1 MAEQVAVLAG
11 GCFWCTEA
19 VFLDVVGVKSVESGY
34 TGGTVANPTY
44 KQVCGGD
51 TGHAEAIRITFD
63 PEQLSYDDLLDIFF
77 ATHDPTQLNRQGND
91 VGTQYR
97 SAIFPLDDEQERE
110 ARAAIERA
118 NADNGGRVVTT
129 IEPLGEWYPA
139 EDYHQDYWAG
149 EGQRNPY
156 CLAVIPPKLQK
167 LRKSFQARAKSAG
180 GDAPKRLAARR
191 RRSLIAAPRPSSG
204 TGATAMRGLA
214 RRIGAGGAGRTG
226 APRLRRDR
234 PTR

>member
-1 MAEQVAVLAG
+1 MADETAVLAG

-97 SAIFPLDDEQERE
+97 SAIFPQNEEQQGKARE
-110 ARAAIERA
+110 AIERA

-129 IEPLGEWYPA
+129 IEPMGEWYPA
-139 EDYHQDYWAG
+139 EDYHQDYLTL
-149 EGQRNPY
+149 NPTAPY
-156 CLAVIPPKLQK
+156 IVHNDLPKLAN
-167 LRKSFQARAKSAG
+167 LE
-180 GDAPKRLAARR
+180 RLFPAVWRDDPVLVSEAA
-191 RRSLIAAPRPSSG
+191 L
-204 TGATAMRGLA
+204 TN
-214 RRIGAGGAGRTG
+214 
-226 APRLRRDR
+226 
-234 PTR
+234 